1 MRVVSCKDRRER
13 ERDSTRILPAIWM
26 GKIHDKSE
34 GLDVNLY
41 YSNLEITLNCLK
53 DYFFLF
59 LLVDEAMD

>member
-1 MRVVSCKDRRER
+1 
-13 ERDSTRILPAIWM
+13 M

-53 DYFFLF
+53 DFFFLF
-59 LLVDEAMD
+59 LLVDEAMDWLQVQEESW